1 MLTPTL
7 DAENFN
13 LSKASVI
20 NYFYEDPD
28 TE

>member
-1 MLTPTL
+1 MLTLTL